1 MQKIPIAL
9 ELVSQVEAAN
19 EADVELFWWSY
30 KMPYG
35 GAFRRAWSL
44 KHLLYLLGALP
55 KPDEGSFH
63 CGDHAPPPGEPED
76 GSI

>member
-1 MQKIPIAL
+1 MQVK
-9 ELVSQVEAAN
+9 AAE

-44 KHLLYLLGALP
+44 KHLLYLLGVLP
-55 KPDEGSFH
+55 KPDEEEFH
-63 CGDHAPPPGEPED
+63 CGDHVPPLGEPAD
-76 GSI
+76 GSL